1 MTSTRTPLAQRLRE
15 SSAAEAVRRRLRG
28 PRPEPRWEGVEDLD
42 TAAEAL
48 VGWALEAAADRG
60 DRALVVIVGDGG
72 PLHATVEAALQRHG
86 KNVEALAV
94 ADVPEW
100 ATSRPDDVAI
110 VLCTYAD
117 ARGITDTAE
126 AVGCHPR
133 LSNVRFEYASGL
145 YQERAAFTRWDE
157 YADTWF
163 ISPVL

>member
-28 PRPEPRWEGVEDLD
+28 PRVERRWEGVEDLD

-48 VGWALEAAADRG
+48 VGWALEATADRG
-60 DRALVVIVGDGG
+60 DGALVVLVGDGG
-72 PLHATVEAALQRHG
+72 ALHAAVETGLRRHG
-86 KNVEALAV
+86 KAFESLAA
-94 ADVPEW
+94 ADVPQW
-100 ATSRPDDVAI
+100 TTSRPDDLGI

-133 LSNVRFEYASGL
+133 LSNVRFEYVSGL
-145 YQERAAFTRWDE
+145 YEERAAFTRWDE
-157 YADTWF
+157 YAETWF
-163 ISPVL
+163 ISPV